1 MRLNVDRTDDRIY
14 ARRMKLYWPFSQN
27 QVFGL
32 GLLLY
37 SRAHLDHTGPT
48 LDMDALARHAQDAE
62 YSVAIVVKFYW
73 KTAISTP
80 KLL

>member
-1 MRLNVDRTDDRIY
+1 MNVNRGDCENSNY
-14 ARRMKLYWPFSQN
+14 
-27 QVFGL
+27 
-32 GLLLY
+32 
-37 SRAHLDHTGPT
+37 DHTQYNRVQQIVCLLFTGCLMAHRHLGHTGAT
-48 LDMDALARHAQDAE
+48 LDVDALARHAQDAE